1 MHPRFQTAFAQ
12 LADNLQSALE
22 PILADKYFP
31 ALLTG
36 EQVSSLKSATGLD
49 EDALAFALLPLAAAC
64 ARTPLSNFNVGA
76 IARGVSGTWYFGAN
90 MEFIGATMQQTVH
103 AEQSAISHA
112 WLSGEKAL
120 AAITVNYTPCGHCR
134 QFMNELNSGLDL
146 RIHLPGREAHALRDY
161 LPDAFGPKDLE
172 IKTLL
177 MDEQDHGYALT
188 GDALSQAAIAAANRS
203 HMPYSKSPSGVA
215 LECKDGRIFSGSY
228 AENAAFNPT
237 LPPLQGALILLNL
250 KGYDYPDIQR
260 AVLAEKADAPLIQWD
275 ATSATL
281 KALGCQAVTCVAR
294 EELDEFPASEK
305 EFTSARELGVSIIDG
320 FTPVAVEGNKVTF
333 KHVRLSGEL
342 TMAADKIILAVGQH
356 ARLDAF
362 AELEPQRNTIKTQNY
377 QTRDPQVFAAGD
389 IVEGDK
395 TVVYAVKTGKE
406 AAEAIHHY
414 LEGACSC

>member
-188 GDALSQAAIAAANRS
+188 GDALS
-203 HMPYSKSPSGVA
+203 
-215 LECKDGRIFSGSY
+215 GSY

-281 KALGCQAVTCVAR
+281 KALGCH
-294 EELDEFPASEK
+294 
-305 EFTSARELGVSIIDG
+305 SIDR
-320 FTPVAVEGNKVTF
+320 V
-333 KHVRLSGEL
+333 L
-342 TMAADKIILAVGQH
+342 LA
-356 ARLDAF
+356 
-362 AELEPQRNTIKTQNY
+362 
-377 QTRDPQVFAAGD
+377 
-389 IVEGDK
+389 
-395 TVVYAVKTGKE
+395 
-406 AAEAIHHY
+406 
-414 LEGACSC
+414 